1 MEPWR
6 TAIATSDA
14 TNIWIRGHAV
24 TALMQK
30 ATFTDVIV
38 LLHLGRLPS
47 PGERRLLDAL
57 LIGVA
62 DHGAGA
68 PSCAAARLAASGNRA
83 SISSAVAAGVLAI
96 GDDHGGAGS
105 NCMELIARSL
115 AAAKADGLAPADAAR
130 RAVDDAIRGK
140 TRLPGLGHR
149 VHTTDPRVKTLFD
162 MARAEG
168 IAGDG
173 IAFMEAL
180 ETNAGARIKPLP
192 MNIDGALGAILHDMG
207 FTPPAGRFLFIVGRV
222 AGLTAEVAEEY
233 AREKPMRIKV
243 QVNYDGPAPIEDS
256 ERTNDVSEPRDPP
269 SHWSAPADKAERGD
283 EARPERSRR
292 RAPV

>member
-24 TALMQK
+24 TSLMQQ
-30 ATFTDVIV
+30 ATFTDVIF

-68 PSCAAARLAASGNRA
+68 PSCATARLAASGNRS
-83 SISSAVAAGVLAI
+83 SISSAVAAGILAI

-105 NCMELIARSL
+105 NTMQLIAEGL
-115 AAAKADGLAPADAAR
+115 DAAKAEQLTPEQAAVR
-130 RAVDDAIRGK
+130 TVARAVSEK
-140 TRLPGLGHR
+140 KRLPGLGHR
-149 VHTTDPRVKTLFD
+149 VHTTDPRVEVLFA

-168 IAGDG
+168 VAGDG
-173 IAFMEAL
+173 IRFMQAL
-180 ETNAGARIKPLP
+180 ETEARAPIKPLP
-192 MNIDGALGAILHDMG
+192 MNIDGALAAILHDMG

-243 QVNYDGPAPIEDS
+243 PVEYDGPPLA
-256 ERTNDVSEPRDPP
+256 
-269 SHWSAPADKAERGD
+269 AK
-283 EARPERSRR
+283 
-292 RAPV
+292 

>member
-14 TNIWIRGHAV
+14 TNIWIRGQAV
-24 TALMQK
+24 TSLMTG
-30 ATFTDVIV
+30 ATFTDAIM

-47 PGERRLLDAL
+47 AGERRLLDAL
-57 LIGVA
+57 LIGVC

-68 PSCAAARLAASGNRA
+68 PSCAAARLAASGNRS
-83 SISSAVAAGVLAI
+83 SISSAVAAGILAI

-105 NCMELIARSL
+105 NTMQLIAAGLR
-115 AAAKADGLAPADAAR
+115 AAQAEGLTPAQVAAR
-130 RAVDDAIRGK
+130 TVAQAIAAK

-149 VHTTDPRVKTLFD
+149 VHTTDPRVKVLFD

-168 IAGDG
+168 VAGDG

-180 ETNAGARIKPLP
+180 EAEARTRIKPLP
-192 MNIDGALGAILHDMG
+192 MNIDGALAAILHDMG
-207 FTPPAGRFLFIVGRV
+207 FAPPAGRFLFIIGRV

-233 AREKPMRIKV
+233 EREKPMRIKV
-243 QVNYDGPAPIEDS
+243 PVEYDGPPLAS
-256 ERTNDVSEPRDPP
+256 T
-269 SHWSAPADKAERGD
+269 
-283 EARPERSRR
+283 
-292 RAPV
+292 

>member
-14 TNIWIRGHAV
+14 TNIWIRGHSV
-24 TALMQK
+24 TSLMQH

-57 LIGVA
+57 LVGMA

-68 PSCAAARLAASGNRA
+68 PSCAAARLAASGNRS
-83 SISSAVAAGVLAI
+83 SISAAIAAGVLAI

-115 AAAKADGLAPADAAR
+115 SDGRADGLSPEQAAQ
-130 RAVDDAIRGK
+130 RAVESAVRDKR
-140 TRLPGLGHR
+140 RLPGLGHR
-149 VHTTDPRVKTLFD
+149 VHTTDPRVTVLFD
-162 MARAEG
+162 MAGAEG
-168 IAGDG
+168 IAGNG
-173 IAFMEAL
+173 IRFMQAL
-180 ETNAGARIKPLP
+180 EAEAGRRIKPLP

-207 FTPPAGRFLFIVGRV
+207 FPPPAGRFMFIVGRV

-233 AREKPMRIKV
+233 AREKPMRIKFTV
-243 QVNYDGPAPIEDS
+243 EYDGPPIEAAK
-256 ERTNDVSEPRDPP
+256 RTTDASEPRERNG
-269 SHWSAPADKAERGD
+269 AGVPASERAGGSGG
-283 EARPERSRR
+283 AKLPG
-292 RAPV
+292 

>member
-1 MEPWR
+1 MDPWR

-24 TALMQK
+24 SSLMQQ

-57 LIGVA
+57 LIGMA

-83 SISSAVAAGVLAI
+83 SMSSAVAAGILAI

-105 NCMELIARSL
+105 NAMELIARSL
-115 AAAKADGLAPADAAR
+115 AAAKGDGAPAAQAAQ
-130 RAVDDAIRGK
+130 RAVDDAVREK
-140 TRLPGLGHR
+140 RRLPGLGHR
-149 VHTTDPRVKTLFD
+149 VHTTDPRVKVLFD

-168 IAGDG
+168 VAGDG

-180 ETNAGARIKPLP
+180 EAEAGRRIKPLP
-192 MNIDGALGAILHDMG
+192 MNIDGALAAILHDLG
-207 FTPPAGRFLFIVGRV
+207 FPPPAGRFMFIVARV

-233 AREKPMRIKV
+233 AREKPMRIKFDV
-243 QVNYDGPAPIEDS
+243 TYDGPPPIE
-256 ERTNDVSEPRDPP
+256 E
-269 SHWSAPADKAERGD
+269 
-283 EARPERSRR
+283 
-292 RAPV
+292 